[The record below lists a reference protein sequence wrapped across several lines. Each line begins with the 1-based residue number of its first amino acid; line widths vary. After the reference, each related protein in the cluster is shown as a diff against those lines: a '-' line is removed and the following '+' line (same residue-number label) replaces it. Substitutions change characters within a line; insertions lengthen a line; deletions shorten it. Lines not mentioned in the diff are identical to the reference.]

1 MILMKIPETACKLL
15 KELDDEYGDIWDS
28 IPETDERL
36 LKLRILLRIDQPR
49 TTSCRVEWTDE
60 MDEYLFNNEDKT
72 AREIGEYLGINLQIV
87 SRRRKRLG
95 LSGIQKPK
103 NVAGIIFTDD
113 NGKEHHYD
121 SVTEARIA
129 TKLPRRWIYLALKTG
144 KEWRYA

>member
-1 MILMKIPETACKLL
+1 MRIPKAALILLR
-15 KELDDEYGDIWDS
+15 ELDDEYGDIWDS
-28 IPETDERL
+28 IPENDERL
-36 LKLRILLRIDQPR
+36 LKIRILLRIEKPR
-49 TTSCRVEWTDE
+49 TTGKVEWTDE
-60 MDEYLFNNEDKT
+60 MDEYLFKNEDKT
-72 AREIGEYLGINLQIV
+72 ASEVGEYLGINLQIV

-121 SVTEARIA
+121 SVTDARIA
-129 TKLPRRWIYLALKTG
+129 TKLPRRWIYRALKVG